1 MGWESF
7 ERVTDVETDITS
19 YYCHTFRLNKN
30 YGFHTYQNLC
40 KKTWQLWYL
49 IKGILQTRGRGIK
62 EKQGGVR
69 GGGEEED
76 EEVVEVEEEEVG
88 IL

>member
-1 MGWESF
+1 M
-7 ERVTDVETDITS
+7 
-19 YYCHTFRLNKN
+19 
-30 YGFHTYQNLC
+30 
-40 KKTWQLWYL
+40 